1 MIKETRK
8 NNSSSLFS
16 KLKKYF
22 INDWEKLG
30 FFPVST
36 TYQRSTFG
44 IPTQSGELDGKLWIY
59 IERNKM
65 KVKAIADFGIGT
77 KGYSMDDVYAEEPKI
92 EEFVDW
98 ALSTDKSIPLRDIVK
113 EKYNSS
119 FLNFAKLT

>member
-1 MIKETRK
+1 
-8 NNSSSLFS
+8 
-16 KLKKYF
+16 
-22 INDWEKLG
+22 
-30 FFPVST
+30 
-36 TYQRSTFG
+36 
-44 IPTQSGELDGKLWIY
+44 
-59 IERNKM
+59 M